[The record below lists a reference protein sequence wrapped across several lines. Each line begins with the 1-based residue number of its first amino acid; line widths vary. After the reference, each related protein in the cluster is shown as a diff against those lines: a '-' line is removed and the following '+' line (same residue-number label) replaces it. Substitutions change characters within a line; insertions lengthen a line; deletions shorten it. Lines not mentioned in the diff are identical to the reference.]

1 MTSRD
6 TTSLDPRVDAYIARS
21 ADFAKPVLEYV
32 RARVHEA
39 CPDVEET
46 IKWGMPT
53 FMHAGGILCGMAAFK
68 QHASF
73 GFWKHALVVGDGS
86 PVEGMGSFG
95 KLSSVAD
102 LPAKR
107 QLLAYLKKAARL
119 NEQGVRTPAAQGRNA
134 QAAAGGPRRFRSR
147 TARQCHRENH
157 VRAFRSEPPSRIS
170 RVDSRRQAR
179 GDARAPD
186 RAGGGMACGGQIPE
200 LEIRKLLKRFQRS
213 VSSVRITGY
222 SPKRSSHAVCRR

>member
-6 TTSLDPRVDAYIARS
+6 TTSHDPRVDAYIARS
-21 ADFAKPVLEYV
+21 ADFAKPILEYV

-39 CPDVEET
+39 CPGVEET

-73 GFWKHALVVGDGS
+73 GFWKHALVVGDGA
-86 PVEGMGSFG
+86 PAEGMGSFG

-119 NEQGVRTPAAQGRNA
+119 NEQGVKTPAARKVA
-134 QAAAGGPRRFRSR
+134 TPKPLPEIPADFAAALRGDVAAKMAFERFAPSHRREYLEWILD
-147 TARQCHRENH
+147 AK
-157 VRAFRSEPPSRIS
+157 RSETRARRIAQSLEWLAEGKSRNWKYEN
-170 RVDSRRQAR
+170 
-179 GDARAPD
+179 
-186 RAGGGMACGGQIPE
+186 C
-200 LEIRKLLKRFQRS
+200 
-213 VSSVRITGY
+213 
-222 SPKRSSHAVCRR
+222 

>member
-1 MTSRD
+1 MTSH
-6 TTSLDPRVDAYIARS
+6 DPRVDAYIARS
-21 ADFAKPVLEYV
+21 ADFARPILEYV

-39 CPDVEET
+39 CPDIEET

-68 QHASF
+68 RHASF

-86 PVEGMGSFG
+86 PAEGMGSFG

-119 NEQGVRTPAAQGRNA
+119 NEQGVRAPAARK
-134 QAAAGGPRRFRSR
+134 AAMPKPLPEIPADF
-147 TARQCHRENH
+147 TA
-157 VRAFRSEPPSRIS
+157 AL
-170 RVDSRRQAR
+170 R
-179 GDARAPD
+179 GDAAAKTTFEGFAPSHRREYLEWILGAKREETRA
-186 RAGGGMACGGQIPE
+186 R
-200 LEIRKLLKRFQRS
+200 
-213 VSSVRITGY
+213 RIAQ
-222 SPKRSSHAVCRR
+222 AVEWLAEGKSRNWKYENC